1 MRKDLRSS
9 AASQRRRSS
18 GVEGD
23 SGGTCTGLRA
33 SSTATIVKKQLFTCR
48 TTCERISSATTLMPT
63 SIDDAPV

>member
-1 MRKDLRSS
+1 LRSDLRSS

-23 SGGTCTGLRA
+23 RGGTFTGLRA

-48 TTCERISSATTLMPT
+48 TTCERMSSATTLMPT